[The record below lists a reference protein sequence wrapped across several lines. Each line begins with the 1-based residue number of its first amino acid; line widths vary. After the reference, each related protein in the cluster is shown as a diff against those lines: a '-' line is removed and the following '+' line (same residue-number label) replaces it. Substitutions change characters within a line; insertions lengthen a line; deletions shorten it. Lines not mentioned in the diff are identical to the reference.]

1 MKKYIIKA
9 GLTLIVASSLFTFCA
24 KEQDI
29 LVETETGQLSTS
41 FRFVAT
47 ALDTRTE
54 TDNGKDIS
62 WEAGDALAVF
72 HSIAGKNKYDS
83 NDKFTIAEENLEASL
98 FTGDLQEELQEGQ
111 TYDWAVIYPY
121 NSYYTTPANTTA
133 YTSIGLQSKTI
144 NKFDDMSYLAGNNSP
159 LVGIAKSVDSDQALS
174 ITLSNVASAAKI
186 IIKNATKEELTV
198 TAVSLTAPKAIV
210 GDFYVNFADPEN
222 LVVTPKE
229 GASYNT
235 SSLSVKGAPAIS
247 PGREAA
253 VYIPISPISLVN
265 GDKLTIKVNTFEKTL
280 VLSSDVDF
288 SPGKIKTLN
297 FSYNQAF
304 NSENFYPASSISA
317 GDRVIFSSGTSGSVS
332 VMGHYSSGNNIP
344 AVEGTVTNGKIAS
357 SASMGVFTVGGN
369 ATDGFTFYDEATNLY
384 LNATKDISNY
394 LKGISPVDEFAYWD
408 VTFGQN
414 GVVEALNKGT
424 DKTAYHIRKNNSS
437 ALFSCYTTDQTPVYI
452 FKYDSRTPVSL
463 SFEKTE
469 FEFTTNNYSTFKGQ
483 TVTTNPAVSG
493 ILYSIEGDD
502 IGAIDATSGVVTLNG
517 SEGKATVKASFAG
530 NESYMADSASYDIT
544 VINASAKFYVK
555 VKATTDLA
563 DGSYLIVYEAGS
575 LAFNGGLETLD
586 AVSNTISVTIANEKI
601 ESKKETEAA
610 KFTISKNE
618 GSYSILSSSGKYIG
632 QNSDANGMASSDKP
646 IANTISF
653 DSDGNAIIT
662 SALAH
667 LRYNTASN
675 QARFRFYKSS
685 SYTNQK
691 AIQLYRLQ

>member
-72 HSIAGKNKYDS
+72 HSIAGMNNYGS
-83 NDKFTIAEENLEASL
+83 NDKFTITEENLDASL
-98 FTGDLQEELQEGQ
+98 FTGDLQDELQEGQ

-121 NSYYTTPANTTA
+121 NSHYTTPANTTA

-144 NKFDDMSYLAGNNSP
+144 NNFDDMSYLAGNNSP
-159 LVGIAKSVDSDQALS
+159 LVGMAKSVDSDQALS
-174 ITLSNVASAAKI
+174 ITLSNVASAARI
-186 IIKNATKEELTV
+186 IIKNATTEELTI

-265 GDKLTIKVNTFEKTL
+265 GDELTIKVNTFEKTL

-463 SFEKTE
+463 SFENTE
-469 FEFTTNNYSTFKGQ
+469 FEFTTDNYSTFTGQ
-483 TVTTNPAVSG
+483 TVTASPTVSG
-493 ILYSIEGDD
+493 ITYSIEGDE
-502 IGAIDATSGVVTLNG
+502 IGTIEASSGAVELNG
-517 SEGKATVKASFAG
+517 KEGTATITASFNG
-530 NESYMADSASYDIT
+530 NDTYAPSSASYSIVVKGKNIT
-544 VINASAKFYVK
+544 ITANSTNLPASYGVANTFTEYTLEGYKFNIQQICRSGSKIQMRASGNSNGTGTIYNTSTFPGKIAAIVLTYDSSDTKKNCTIKIGSTKNPQEGTTINPNS
-555 VKATTDLA
+555 
-563 DGSYLIVYEAGS
+563 DGLVYTFDCS
-575 LAFNGGLETLD
+575 
-586 AVSNTISVTIANEKI
+586 
-601 ESKKETEAA
+601 
-610 KFTISKNE
+610 
-618 GSYSILSSSGKYIG
+618 SYSFDYFVLENGENAGYLSSIK
-632 QNSDANGMASSDKP
+632 
-646 IANTISF
+646 
-653 DSDGNAIIT
+653 IIW
-662 SALAH
+662 
-667 LRYNTASN
+667 
-675 QARFRFYKSS
+675 K
-685 SYTNQK
+685 
-691 AIQLYRLQ
+691 

>member
-1 MKKYIIKA
+1 M
-9 GLTLIVASSLFTFCA
+9 
-24 KEQDI
+24 
-29 LVETETGQLSTS
+29 
-41 FRFVAT
+41 
-47 ALDTRTE
+47 
-54 TDNGKDIS
+54 
-62 WEAGDALAVF
+62 AVF
-72 HSIAGKNKYDS
+72 HSIAGMNNYGS
-83 NDKFTIAEENLEASL
+83 NDKFTITEENLDASL
-98 FTGDLQEELQEGQ
+98 FTGDLQDELQEGQ

-121 NSYYTTPANTTA
+121 NSHYTTPANTTA

-144 NKFDDMSYLAGNNSP
+144 NNFDDMSYLAGNNSP
-159 LVGIAKSVDSDQALS
+159 LVGMAKSVDSDQALS
-174 ITLSNVASAAKI
+174 ITLSNVASAARI
-186 IIKNATKEELTV
+186 IIKNATTEELTI

-265 GDKLTIKVNTFEKTL
+265 GDELTIKVNTFEKTL

-463 SFEKTE
+463 SFENTE
-469 FEFTTNNYSTFKGQ
+469 FEFTTDNYSTFTGQ
-483 TVTTNPAVSG
+483 TVTASPTVSG
-493 ILYSIEGDD
+493 ITYSIEGDE
-502 IGAIDATSGVVTLNG
+502 IGTIEASSGAVELNG
-517 SEGKATVKASFAG
+517 KEGTATITASFNG
-530 NESYMADSASYDIT
+530 NDTYAPSSASYSIVVKGKNIT
-544 VINASAKFYVK
+544 ITANSTNLPASYGVANTFTEYTLEGYKFNIQQICRSGSKIQMRASGNSNGTGTIYNTSTFPGKIAAIVLTYDSSDTKKNCTIKIGSTKNPQEGTTINPNS
-555 VKATTDLA
+555 
-563 DGSYLIVYEAGS
+563 DGLVYTFDCS
-575 LAFNGGLETLD
+575 
-586 AVSNTISVTIANEKI
+586 
-601 ESKKETEAA
+601 
-610 KFTISKNE
+610 
-618 GSYSILSSSGKYIG
+618 SYSFDYFVLENGENAGYLSSIK
-632 QNSDANGMASSDKP
+632 
-646 IANTISF
+646 
-653 DSDGNAIIT
+653 IIW
-662 SALAH
+662 
-667 LRYNTASN
+667 
-675 QARFRFYKSS
+675 K
-685 SYTNQK
+685 
-691 AIQLYRLQ
+691 